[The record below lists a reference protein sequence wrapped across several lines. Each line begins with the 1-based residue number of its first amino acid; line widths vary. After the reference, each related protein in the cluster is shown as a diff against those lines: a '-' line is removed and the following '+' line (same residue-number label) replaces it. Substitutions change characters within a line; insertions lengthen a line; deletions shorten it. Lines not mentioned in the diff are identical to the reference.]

1 MHIPVVLHQCQYSSR
16 CNAELIRNVSSRSAR
31 ENEISRANP
40 TSTSTSPHP
49 IYLKSSI
56 PHTLPLCRLD
66 RKLVRAPIQNQSHP
80 TPHKPILAIGTK
92 ENRKTKTHT
101 LKVLIIDSHLIR
113 LLTSLCGPFRSQ
125 LKASISLSSQSLR
138 STGGLRRLPL
148 AIYWAR
154 VASSETG
161 KDSTTGAIFAGP
173 CWKTGGKRSGR
184 DGMRRFLVDIN
195 GSGTGKAVAS
205 GGAGGGVG

>member
-1 MHIPVVLHQCQYSSR
+1 MKYHVQTQPQPQPHLIPFTSNHRSHTPSHSVVSTVNLFEH
-16 CNAELIRNVSSRSAR
+16 LFK
-31 ENEISRANP
+31 IS
-40 TSTSTSPHP
+40 P
-49 IYLKSSI
+49 I
-56 PHTLPLCRLD
+56 PPRT
-66 RKLVRAPIQNQSHP
+66 
-80 TPHKPILAIGTK
+80 ILAIGTK

-113 LLTSLCGPFRSQ
+113 LLTSLCGPFKSQ

-173 CWKTGGKRSGR
+173 CWKTGGKRSG
-184 DGMRRFLVDIN
+184 
-195 GSGTGKAVAS
+195 
-205 GGAGGGVG
+205 

>member
-1 MHIPVVLHQCQYSSR
+1 VQSLSFKRRSETYRTPLHIPVVLHQRQYSSR

-49 IYLKSSI
+49 ITSNHRSHTPSHSVVSTVNLFAHLLKNQPHPI
-56 PHTLPLCRLD
+56 PSAALQQ
-66 RKLVRAPIQNQSHP
+66 KAQNPGSN
-80 TPHKPILAIGTK
+80 K
-92 ENRKTKTHT
+92 ENRETKTHT

-113 LLTSLCGPFRSQ
+113 LLTSLCGPFKSQ

-173 CWKTGGKRSGR
+173 CWKTGGKRPG
-184 DGMRRFLVDIN
+184 
-195 GSGTGKAVAS
+195 
-205 GGAGGGVG
+205 

>member
-1 MHIPVVLHQCQYSSR
+1 MHAKVKNHVHHQIQ
-16 CNAELIRNVSSRSAR
+16 
-31 ENEISRANP
+31 
-40 TSTSTSPHP
+40 PHLVP
-49 IYLKSSI
+49 SDSSI
-56 PHTLPLCRLD
+56 PHTLPLRRLD
-66 RKLVRAPIQNQSHP
+66 RKLIRAPISKSAPYHP
-80 TPHKPILAIGTK
+80 AQTNTRDRDK
-92 ENRKTKTHT
+92 ESRKTRTHT

-113 LLTSLCGPFRSQ
+113 LLTSLCGPFKSQ

-173 CWKTGGKRSGR
+173 CWKTGGKRETWTR
-184 DGMRRFLVDIN
+184 
-195 GSGTGKAVAS
+195 
-205 GGAGGGVG
+205 